1 MTEFLVVR
9 EEGKKRALHSGKSIE
24 RDTLSNAEKRELS
37 KAERERFKLEEAE
50 RRAERKKERE
60 AEKCA
65 ARRLRHDKTI
75 AFAGKISMAAGKID
89 FDLPAF
95 LIAIFLGLIGLVF
108 IYSASSYSGS
118 VEFGDSFKYVKTQ
131 AIAIGVGFI
140 VMLALAY
147 IRIDFLIKIR
157 FVILGL
163 SLAILALVFI
173 PVIGVESYGAK
184 RWINLG
190 FSTIQPSEFA
200 KFGLVVFVAAQCSVT
215 GADKFSSMLVPLLGG
230 LSVCRLLM
238 LEPNMSVTVCVFAVV
253 FSMLFFAGAK
263 IKHLLLIVVPAI
275 AMGVILILIEPY
287 RLSRLMAF
295 LDPFSSP
302 LGEGYQ
308 LIQSYYA
315 LGSGGLFGVG
325 LFCSRQKYL
334 FLPFAE
340 SDFIFSIIGEETGLF
355 GCLFIMLLFIVLLCR
370 GIKISLNAKN
380 RFSAYMAAGI
390 AVMIAVQT
398 MINVAV
404 VSGAIPPTGLPLPF
418 ISAGGSSVVAYYMAT
433 GLLLNVS
440 RQKHEKFLSSIQ

>member
-1 MTEFLVVR
+1 MTEFLVV
-9 EEGKKRALHSGKSIE
+9 SS
-24 RDTLSNAEKRELS
+24 
-37 KAERERFKLEEAE
+37 
-50 RRAERKKERE
+50 KERE
-60 AEKCA
+60 KTDGN
-65 ARRLRHDKTI
+65 RNYRLRKNRLNGDLNDSKLSRKEI
-75 AFAGKISMAAGKID
+75 AELRKQKRLEREKLNEKKRLEFRALRHKKLIKYAGKISMAAGKID
-89 FDLPAF
+89 FDLPTF
-95 LIAIFLGLIGLVF
+95 LVVIILGVLGLIF
-108 IYSASSYSGS
+108 IYSASCYSGE
-118 VEFGDSFKYVKTQ
+118 VEFNDAFKYVKTQ
-131 AIAIGVGFI
+131 AVAVGVGFI
-140 VMLALAY
+140 VMLALTY
-147 IRIDFLIKIR
+147 IKIDFLIKLR
-157 FVILGL
+157 FLVLGL

-200 KFGLVVFVAAQCSVT
+200 KFGLVIFVAAQTAVY
-215 GADKFSSMLVPLLGG
+215 GADKFHTMAVPLLGG
-230 LSVCRLLM
+230 LSVCLLLM
-238 LEPNMSVTVCVFAVV
+238 LEPNMSVTVCVFTVV

-263 IKHLLLIVVPAI
+263 IRHLLLIIVPAI
-275 AMGVILILIEPY
+275 ICGIILIIIEPY
-287 RLSRLMAF
+287 RLSRLSAF

-355 GCLFIMLLFIVLLCR
+355 GCIIVILLFIFLLIR

-380 RFSAYMAAGI
+380 RFSTYLAAGI
-390 AVMIAVQT
+390 SAMIAVQT
-398 MINVAV
+398 IINVAV

-418 ISAGGSSVVAYYMAT
+418 ISAGGSSVVAYFMAS

>member
-1 MTEFLVVR
+1 MTEFLVVSR
-9 EEGKKRALHSGKSIE
+9 EEKENRSDGRHNSRLNKSRSEIVDGEKLSRREKAEIRRQKSLELKVLREKKKSESRALKHK
-24 RDTLSNAEKRELS
+24 
-37 KAERERFKLEEAE
+37 KL
-50 RRAERKKERE
+50 
-60 AEKCA
+60 
-65 ARRLRHDKTI
+65 I
-75 AFAGKISMAAGKID
+75 ACAGKISMAAGKID
-89 FDLPAF
+89 FDLPTF
-95 LIAIFLGLIGLVF
+95 IIVVVLGILGLVF
-108 IYSASSYSGS
+108 IYSASSYSGE
-118 VEFGDSFKYVKTQ
+118 VEFNDAFKYVKTQ
-131 AIAIGVGFI
+131 AVAVGVGFI

-147 IRIDFLIKIR
+147 IKIDFLIKLR

-163 SLAILALVFI
+163 SLAILALVFV

-200 KFGLVVFVAAQCSVT
+200 KFGLVIFVAAQAAKT
-215 GADKFSSMLVPLLGG
+215 GVDKFSTLLVPLIGG
-230 LSVCRLLM
+230 LCVCLMLM
-238 LEPNMSVTVCVFAVV
+238 LEPNMSVTVCVFVVV
-253 FSMLFFAGAK
+253 FAMLFFAGAK
-263 IKHLLLIVVPAI
+263 ISHLLMIIIPAFI
-275 AMGVILILIEPY
+275 CGIILIIIEPY
-287 RLSRLMAF
+287 RLSRLSAF

-355 GCLFIMLLFIVLLCR
+355 GCLIVILFFILLLIR
-370 GIKISLNAKN
+370 GIKISINAKN
-380 RFSAYMAAGI
+380 RFSSYLAAGI
-390 AVMIAVQT
+390 SAMIAVQT
-398 MINVAV
+398 IINIAV

-418 ISAGGSSVVAYYMAT
+418 ISAGGSSVVAYYMAS

>member
-1 MTEFLVVR
+1 MTEFLVV
-9 EEGKKRALHSGKSIE
+9 SS
-24 RDTLSNAEKRELS
+24 
-37 KAERERFKLEEAE
+37 
-50 RRAERKKERE
+50 KERE
-60 AEKCA
+60 KTDGN
-65 ARRLRHDKTI
+65 RNYRLRKNRLNGDLNDSKLSRKEI
-75 AFAGKISMAAGKID
+75 AELRKQKRLEREKLNEKKRFEFRALRHKKLIKYAGKISMAAGKID
-89 FDLPAF
+89 FDLPTF
-95 LIAIFLGLIGLVF
+95 LVVIILGVLGLIF
-108 IYSASSYSGS
+108 IYSASCYSGE
-118 VEFGDSFKYVKTQ
+118 VEFNDAFKYVKTQ
-131 AIAIGVGFI
+131 AVAVGVGFI
-140 VMLALAY
+140 VMLALTY
-147 IRIDFLIKIR
+147 IKIDFLIKLR
-157 FVILGL
+157 FLVLGL

-200 KFGLVVFVAAQCSVT
+200 KFGLVIFVAAQTAVY
-215 GADKFSSMLVPLLGG
+215 GADKFHTMAVPLLGG
-230 LSVCRLLM
+230 LSVCLLLM
-238 LEPNMSVTVCVFAVV
+238 LEPNMSVTVCVFTVV

-263 IKHLLLIVVPAI
+263 IRHLLLIIVPAI
-275 AMGVILILIEPY
+275 ICGIILIIIEPY
-287 RLSRLMAF
+287 RLSRLSAF

-355 GCLFIMLLFIVLLCR
+355 GCIIVILLFIFLLIR

-380 RFSAYMAAGI
+380 RFSTYLAAGI
-390 AVMIAVQT
+390 SAMIAVQT
-398 MINVAV
+398 IINVAV

-418 ISAGGSSVVAYYMAT
+418 ISAGGSSVVAYFMAS